1 MIFFVPVF
9 SLRPMKEPFPVGVK
23 VKALKQTY
31 TTKYYE
37 QATVKSR
44 QPNGFYEL
52 SFGYAFDSTKHDKS
66 RVIAY

>member
-1 MIFFVPVF
+1 MIYFVPVF

-52 SFGYAFDSTKHDKS
+52 SFGYALTLRNMIK
-66 RVIAY
+66 VA